1 MFNNIKKFL
10 EGLRRSFGRTSE
22 DFFLK
27 GIARDK
33 VPLHV
38 AIVMD
43 GNGRWA
49 AQRGLPRLVGHR
61 AGANAIR
68 EVVSL
73 APEIGV
79 KYLTLY
85 TFSIENWRR
94 PEEEIK
100 GLMSLIDE
108 MLQREV
114 GELHQ
119 KGVKV
124 NVIGRLSQMPNFI
137 QRSFQDAMELTKN
150 NQSLTLNIALNY
162 GGRAE
167 IIDAVKE
174 ICRVIKEKSLN
185 PELIDEET
193 LAKYL
198 YTANIPDPEL
208 FIRTSGELRIS
219 NFLLWQIA
227 YSELY
232 VTPVLW
238 PDFKRKDFLEAI
250 YVFQQRKRRYGG
262 LEED

>member
-1 MFNNIKKFL
+1 MFVSFNRL
-10 EGLRRSFGRTSE
+10 AEGLRRSFGRRSE

-27 GIARDK
+27 RIARDK
-33 VPLHV
+33 VPVHV

-49 AQRGLPRLVGHR
+49 AQRGLPRLAGHR

-68 EVVSL
+68 EVVGL

-94 PEEEIK
+94 PEGEIK

-108 MLQREV
+108 MLQGELS
-114 GELHQ
+114 ELHQ
-119 KGVKV
+119 KGVKI

-137 QRSFQDAMELTKN
+137 QKSFQDAMELTKSN
-150 NQSLTLNIALNY
+150 ESLTLNIALNY

-167 IIDAVKE
+167 IVDAVRE
-174 ICRVIKEKSLN
+174 ISRAVKEKSLS
-185 PELIDEET
+185 PESINEEII
-193 LAKYL
+193 AKHL

-227 YSELY
+227 YAELW

-238 PDFKRKDFLEAI
+238 PDFKRRDFLEAI
-250 YVFQQRKRRYGG
+250 YAFQQRKRRYGG